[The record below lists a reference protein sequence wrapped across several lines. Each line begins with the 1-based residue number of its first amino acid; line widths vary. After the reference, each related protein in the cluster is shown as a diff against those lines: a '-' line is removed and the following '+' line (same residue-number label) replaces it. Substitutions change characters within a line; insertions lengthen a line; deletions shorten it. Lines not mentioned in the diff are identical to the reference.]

1 MTPTAYQALAVH
13 VRSIA
18 LRDAYLA
25 FLADCIAECD
35 RKHSPEELAAAEA
48 HLRRPVEVAQF
59 DLLLGKS

>member
-1 MTPTAYQALAVH
+1 MTPTAYQSLAVH

-35 RKHSPEELAAAEA
+35 RKHSPEEVAAAEA
-48 HLRRPVEVAQF
+48 HLRQPIAGAQL